1 MCVTIAHNEY
11 SIPMEAY
18 ECGEVWVVPWWAI
31 GRRCYVDVDD
41 FKGSIFN
48 DERAAL
54 VLNGSATIEK
64 VSGCKGGRRY

>member
-1 MCVTIAHNEY
+1 M
-11 SIPMEAY
+11 
-18 ECGEVWVVPWWAI
+18 VPWWAI